1 MSRTLILLLGLVLF
15 ALLCWW
21 SVEHHGQ
28 QIQENIRLATQQAL
42 RDAGYEEVN
51 ATADGR
57 ELTLTGRTTDATA
70 RVLAESMVMELDG
83 VRTVNNEI
91 TVGDG
96 SEPAVSEEAVDAA
109 DPEPEQ
115 APQVTA
121 EQESQPEPETQAE
134 QETAPEPEPQPEPQ
148 PEPEP
153 EPVTKPQPEPVAEP
167 ASEDVSETP
176 EEIAETPQP
185 AEPVPYRF
193 KVASRS
199 DGIHLGGMVSSDAE
213 RDWLAQQAKLAFPE
227 QTIHNRLEVGAVTFQ
242 AANSLAPRG
251 LGMLTDLISGT
262 LDVDAR
268 GLRINGG
275 VSEQAKREVL
285 EQKLE
290 AAKREHGE
298 LQLFSN
304 IVIAG
309 QLDNQSCQAELNR
322 LIASEKILFENEKA
336 GVNPKSYSLLDSL
349 ANVATRCGA
358 RIEIGGHTDSYGDD
372 AYNQWLS
379 EQRAKSVK
387 SYLTGNGVSENR
399 LSVVGYGETQPIDE
413 NNTRA
418 QRANN
423 RRIEFRVLGEQ

>member
-1 MSRTLILLLGLVLF
+1 MSRTLILLIGLVLF

-28 QIQENIRLATQQAL
+28 QIQDNIRLATQQAL
-42 RDAGYEEVN
+42 RDAGYSDVT

-57 ELTLTGRTTDATA
+57 DVTLTGRTTDATA

-83 VRTVNNEI
+83 VRTVSNQI
-91 TVGDG
+91 AVGDG
-96 SEPAVSEEAVDAA
+96 TEPLVDEQNQEPAAEPDPVVAA
-109 DPEPEQ
+109 EPEP
-115 APQVTA
+115 APQ
-121 EQESQPEPETQAE
+121 
-134 QETAPEPEPQPEPQ
+134 PEPEPQPQPQPQPEPQPEAAPQ

-153 EPVTKPQPEPVAEP
+153 EPEPE
-167 ASEDVSETP
+167 
-176 EEIAETPQP
+176 PQP
-185 AEPVPYRF
+185 APEREEPAVAQEEAVEASQVITEPVPYRF

-199 DGIHLGGMVSSDAE
+199 DGIYLGGTVSTAVE
-213 RDWLAQQAKLAFPE
+213 RDWLAQQATLAFPE
-227 QTIHNRLEVGAVTFQ
+227 QTINNRLKVGAEAFA

-251 LGMLTDLISGT
+251 LGMLTDLVSGT
-262 LDVDAR
+262 LDVDSR
-268 GLRINGG
+268 GLRINGS
-275 VSEQAKREVL
+275 VAEENKRSQL

-290 AAKREHGE
+290 AARREHTG

-309 QLDNQSCQAELNR
+309 QLDNQSCQSELNR
-322 LIASEKILFENEKA
+322 LIGSEKILFENEKA
-336 GVNPKSYSLLDSL
+336 GVNPQSHALLDSL

-379 EQRAKSVK
+379 EQRANSVRG
-387 SYLTGNGVSENR
+387 YLIANGVSADR
-399 LSVVGYGETQPIDE
+399 LTVVGYGETQPIDE

-423 RRIEFRVLGEQ
+423 RRIEFRVLEEQ

>member
-1 MSRTLILLLGLVLF
+1 MSRTLILLIGLVLF

-21 SVEHHGQ
+21 SIEHHGQ

-42 RDAGYEEVN
+42 RDAGYQEVN
-51 ATADGR
+51 ASADGR
-57 ELTLTGRTTDATA
+57 DVTLTGRTIDATA

-91 TVGDG
+91 AVGEG
-96 SEPAVSEEAVDAA
+96 SEPVVSDAVVDAA
-109 DPEPEQ
+109 DPESELAPEV
-115 APQVTA
+115 AVA
-121 EQESQPEPETQAE
+121 EESLPEPEAQTAE
-134 QETAPEPEPQPEPQ
+134 ETAPEPLPQPQPQLQ
-148 PEPEP
+148 PET
-153 EPVTKPQPEPVAEP
+153 VAQAQPEPVAEP
-167 ASEDVSETP
+167 AP
-176 EEIAETPQP
+176 EAEPVPAEAIAQAPQP

-193 KVASRS
+193 KVAARS

-227 QTIHNRLEVGAVTFQ
+227 QTIHNRLELGAVAFP

-275 VSEQAKREVL
+275 VSEQAKRDVL

-298 LQLFSN
+298 LQLVSN

-309 QLDNQSCQAELNR
+309 KLDNQICQAELNR

-336 GVNPKSYSLLDSL
+336 GVNSQSYSLLDSL
-349 ANVATRCGA
+349 ANVATRCDA

-379 EQRAKSVK
+379 EQRAKSVMA
-387 SYLTGNGVSENR
+387 YLTSNGVSASR

-423 RRIEFRVLGEQ
+423 RRIEFRVLEEQ